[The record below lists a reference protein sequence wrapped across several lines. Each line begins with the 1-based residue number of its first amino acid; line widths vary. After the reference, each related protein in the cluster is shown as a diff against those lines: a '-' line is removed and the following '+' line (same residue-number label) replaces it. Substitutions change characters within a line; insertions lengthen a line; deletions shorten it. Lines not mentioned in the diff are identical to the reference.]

1 MPDGLIESAPISDR
15 MLGQL
20 SGEPRRSVP
29 PPKSLTRSMG
39 AHWSVDVSDLCSREL
54 RRLHEYWQT
63 KRGERMFPARAD
75 IDPLDF
81 ALILSHV
88 SLVQVVGDPPRFR
101 YRLVGS
107 NTSQRLGGQLTGKYT
122 DVLPDEGMR
131 SMVEALY
138 RGTVTLRRPLAN
150 RGETVYAGE
159 RWSWET
165 LSMPLASKP
174 AVIDMLLIGEI
185 CRSAKLEADG
195 SGHIPAMAKF

>member
-1 MPDGLIESAPISDR
+1 MPDGLIESAQISGLEGR
-15 MLGQL
+15 NNAA
-20 SGEPRRSVP
+20 PPSVP
-29 PPKSLTRSMG
+29 MPTMG
-39 AHWSVDVSDLCSREL
+39 ALWSVDVADLRSPEL
-54 RRLHEYWQT
+54 RCLHEYWQA
-63 KRGERMFPARAD
+63 KRGKRMFPARGD

-81 ALILSHV
+81 ALVLGHV
-88 SLVQVVGDPPRFR
+88 SLVQVEGHPARFR

-107 NTSQRLGGQLTGKYT
+107 NTSQHLGGHLTGRYT
-122 DVLPDEGMR
+122 DDLPDEGMR

-159 RWSWET
+159 RWVWET

-185 CRSAKLEADG
+185 CHNAK
-195 SGHIPAMAKF
+195 